1 MDDNKEIGLMYEA
14 IARSTYIINVNP
26 DECGEQDRVDAILQK
41 VNKLICNKQNF
52 NDATDS
58 VALNT
63 LKSFIENL

>member
-1 MDDNKEIGLMYEA
+1 MDDNKEMGLMYEA
-14 IARSTYIINVNP
+14 IAKNTYIINVNT
-26 DECGEQDRVDAILQK
+26 DSSEQDRVDAILQK

-63 LKSFIENL
+63 LKSFIESL